1 MEAGYDIG
9 EMHQEI
15 NKVLSDN
22 VAGRDKAAISYVMNS
37 PDGRWFVARLLEN
50 CHIDSVLGLL
60 RSDGSMVMD
69 TNAMLVQ
76 EGERRVGLVI
86 KENILSMGDGL
97 SLYHQ
102 MESETK
108 AYNDQQEEIKRSIVS
123 RYMKAEE

>member
-1 MEAGYDIG
+1 MGAGYDIG

-22 VAGRDKAAISYVMNS
+22 VAGRDKAAISYVMES
-37 PDGRWFVARLLEN
+37 PDGRWFVSRLLEN
-50 CHIDSVLGLL
+50 CHIDSALGLL

-97 SLYHQ
+97 SLYYQ
-102 MESETK
+102 MESESK